1 MVGVPQ
7 GDDNTG
13 ASLTWLVNVDF
24 KGMVPAGLLSPSL
37 QVNSTFVPRCFSTL
51 LTARVFIAFAA
62 SLSVELM
69 YLPALY
75 VRDIKEER
83 DKEARAAAQ
92 EQGQGAQ
99 DDERLLLAAAR
110 EEIAALK
117 AEITALRLATQKEA

>member
-1 MVGVPQ
+1 MCTGMVY
-7 GDDNTG
+7 
-13 ASLTWLVNVDF
+13 
-24 KGMVPAGLLSPSL
+24 VPAG
-37 QVNSTFVPRCFSTL
+37 FVK
-51 LTARVFIAFAA
+51 
-62 SLSVELM
+62 
-69 YLPALY
+69 
-75 VRDIKEER
+75 DIKEER

>member
-1 MVGVPQ
+1 M
-7 GDDNTG
+7 
-13 ASLTWLVNVDF
+13 SLVVFPPYT
-24 KGMVPAGLLSPSL
+24 
-37 QVNSTFVPRCFSTL
+37 

-62 SLSVELM
+62 STSVFVM
-69 YLPALY
+69 YLPAKY
-75 VRDIKEER
+75 VREIKRER

-117 AEITALRLATQKEA
+117 AENAALRSAAQQQA